1 MSKDKLQLLSPLF
14 LKYQIDFE
22 KNPRSRVFA
31 PLAETYRKL
40 GMTDKAMEILSQG
53 IRFHPSYLMGYLG
66 LAFCYFDLKQYNLS
80 YSTLRPLV
88 DSNRDNIRLQKLFS
102 DVCLQLNRKEEALE
116 TLKYLLFIN
125 PRDKDTAELVKAVEK
140 DVDDQYKTE
149 HKPIIIP
156 EKVFQNENGTKKNSS
171 FFDLN
176 KFENQLESENN
187 VDNWQSLDLVQDSNL
202 NSSLAINKDKENSFA
217 DWNVKKNESK
227 NATEENVDT
236 NKLISQEFINK
247 ETHENFIANPE
258 SERDYF
264 VELNLED
271 DSDPI
276 IEAAL
281 RDTFKEV
288 PEAKV
293 QATLNI
299 SESHAIQNNLKIP
312 LVTHTLVDLYC
323 GQGHIEKALEVLKKI
338 LLLNPNDHKTI
349 QKIKEIQAL
358 VQPLEQYDEKVVTV
372 LPKQNQPKKIENEIS
387 EEEGRRNLMSLID
400 KNIGPEL
407 QNVENRE
414 KKQTNYR
421 EKKLLH
427 FLKNIQKRALDYQA
441 RV

>member
-53 IRFHPSYLMGYLG
+53 IRFHPTYLMGYLG

-80 YSTLRPLV
+80 YTTLRPLV

-156 EKVFQNENGTKKNSS
+156 EKVFQNESGTKRNSS
-171 FFDLN
+171 FFNLN
-176 KFENQLESENN
+176 KLENQLEIENN
-187 VDNWQSLDLVQDSNL
+187 VDNWQSLDLVQDL
-202 NSSLAINKDKENSFA
+202 DSSLDLTKYKDNSFEN
-217 DWNVKKNESK
+217 WNVKKNEFK
-227 NATEENVDT
+227 NNVEE
-236 NKLISQEFINK
+236 KLEIKESLSQQLSIK
-247 ETHENFIANPE
+247 ESHENFKDDPE
-258 SERDYF
+258 AERDYF

-271 DSDPI
+271 DSDPM

-281 RDTFKEV
+281 RDTFKQV
-288 PEAKV
+288 PKAKPETSIHV
-293 QATLNI
+293 
-299 SESHAIQNNLKIP
+299 SESHSIQNNLKTP

-358 VQPLEQYDEKVVTV
+358 VQPLEHYDEKVITA
-372 LPKQNQPKKIENEIS
+372 LPKQNQPKKVENEIS

-400 KNIGPEL
+400 KNIGPEM
-407 QNVENRE
+407 QNVETQE
-414 KKQTNYR
+414 KKQTNNR

-427 FLKNIQKRALDYQA
+427 FLKIIQKRALDYQA